1 MKEKLAHALC
11 VRRACLSY
19 DLSCETAASAFANS
33 VFNFRRKAATK
44 LFNLKKRCKNKKI
57 NKQPNKNKQPK
68 IKIKKIWTLTFRVL
82 VNSRPPETPFSPA
95 PSPARAFPGVPLLAA
110 AAGGASLSRRCC
122 SSRTWRDE
130 VSWPHLRTGTP
141 CWGIC
146 GGYKQC
152 TA

>member
-1 MKEKLAHALC
+1 MHVCPMTFLAKQQPLLLPTQFLIFVVKLQP
-11 VRRACLSY
+11 
-19 DLSCETAASAFANS
+19 SCSIW
-33 VFNFRRKAATK
+33 
-44 LFNLKKRCKNKKI
+44 KKRCKNKKI